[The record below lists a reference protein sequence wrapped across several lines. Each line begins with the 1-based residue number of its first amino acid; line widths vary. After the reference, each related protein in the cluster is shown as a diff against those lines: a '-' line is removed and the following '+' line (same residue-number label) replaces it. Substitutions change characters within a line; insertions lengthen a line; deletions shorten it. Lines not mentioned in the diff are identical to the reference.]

1 VSLRID
7 IDLGYEFT
15 VKAGVKAVFDL
26 LSDVPASASHFP
38 MVDRLV
44 DLGDGV
50 YRWEMKK
57 LGTPQVHIQAVYAS
71 RYASNR
77 RKGLV
82 EWTPVTGVGNAQIAG
97 RWVMAKAQAQA
108 QAKAQAGTRCELH
121 VQGVVELPLPPLMR
135 LVVEP
140 VVQVEFERLVEQ
152 YIDNLIQRFGGEV

>member
-50 YRWEMKK
+50 YRWEMQK

-82 EWTPVTGVGNAQIAG
+82 EWTPVPGVGNAQISG
-97 RWVMAKAQAQA
+97 RWVV
-108 QAKAQAGTRCELH
+108 AKAQAGTTCELH
-121 VQGVVELPLPPLMR
+121 VQGTVELPLPALMQ

>member
-1 VSLRID
+1 MSLRID

-50 YRWEMKK
+50 YRWEMQK

-82 EWTPVTGVGNAQIAG
+82 EWTPVADVGNAQIAG
-97 RWVMAKAQAQA
+97 RWVIAKAQA